1 MRHVHVH
8 MSPTVFIYGCML
20 AQVNGASDR
29 DKVPALTQLSLSIAE
44 TKSQQGN
51 ERDLQTETFYVENVW
66 AGAHSRGLGAAF
78 RWMSRESVT
87 GDMG

>member
-20 AQVNGASDR
+20 AQVNGATDR

-51 ERDLQTETFYVENVW
+51 ERDLQT
-66 AGAHSRGLGAAF
+66 
-78 RWMSRESVT
+78 
-87 GDMG
+87 